1 MSDVNDLLNSEAII
15 EELWNR
21 KHGLEVLICLIE
33 SRIAKF
39 PEGSIRIVKG
49 RKGWQYYLRTEKSD
63 TEGKYI
69 HAKDKGLAVAL
80 AQKDYD
86 VKLLNVLE
94 HQLKAI
100 DRFLKDFDSSKLQQV
115 YEDLINP
122 RKQLVTPVFL
132 SDEEYVDKWLNVPYE
147 KLGFGKDDPE
157 FYTAKGERV
166 RSKSE
171 VMISDALIRNNIP
184 YRYEYPVYE
193 DGVLIAA
200 PDFNCLNVRLRK
212 EYYWEHLGMMSNEK
226 YVDRNVKKLEKYTY
240 SKDFDE
246 RRLILT
252 METDKH
258 PLNTR
263 IIEAKIRKFLL

>member
-1 MSDVNDLLNSEAII
+1 MVTEQ
-15 EELWNR
+15 
-21 KHGLEVLICLIE
+21 LIKRLQRDI
-33 SRIAKF
+33 SVA
-39 PEGSIRIVKG
+39 PEGALRIIANK
-49 RKGWQYYLRTEKSD
+49 KKYQYYHRHTKQDSQGE
-63 TEGKYI
+63 YI
-69 HAKDKGLAVAL
+69 PVKLASIATAL

-86 VKLLNVLE
+86 ERLLKTLE
-94 HQLKAI
+94 QQSKAI
-100 DRFLKDFDSSKLQQV
+100 ERFLKEFDPDAAIQVFEKLN
-115 YEDLINP
+115 EP
-122 RKQLVTPVFL
+122 RKQLVTPVFI
-132 SDEEYVDKWLNVPYE
+132 SDKEYVDKWLSMTYE

-212 EYYWEHLGMMSNEK
+212 EYYWEHLGMMGNDK
-226 YVDRNVKKLEKYTY
+226 YADRNVKKLEKYTY
-240 SKDFDE
+240 AKDFDE

-252 METDKH
+252 FESDKH